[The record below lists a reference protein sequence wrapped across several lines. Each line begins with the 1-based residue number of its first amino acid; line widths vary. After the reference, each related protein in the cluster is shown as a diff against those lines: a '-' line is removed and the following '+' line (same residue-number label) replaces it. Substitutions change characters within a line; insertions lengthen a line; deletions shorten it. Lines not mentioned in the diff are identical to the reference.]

1 MNEINEGLNMEGS
14 TVHGPEDN
22 TAKKATCPKANY
34 RLMQSLLKFQLPVFF
49 LTEMNKLILKLI
61 WKCKGP

>member
-22 TAKKATCPKANY
+22 TAKKAICPKANY
-34 RLMQSLLKFQLPVFF
+34 RLMQSLLKFQLPF
-49 LTEMNKLILKLI
+49 LQK
-61 WKCKGP
+61 WKSQHSDFNITANGLN